1 MKEIELGFGYKI
13 VRRDPRNW
21 ELMHWHECNGSNN
34 PKLNSGKAKW
44 HNCGRFYQTLDTVL
58 RAVYELVLR
67 EGDERVELCDALER
81 AERIAATLN
90 RKIDLLGLGD
100 AR

>member
-44 HNCGRFYQTLDTVL
+44 HNCGRFYQTLDTAL
-58 RAVYELVLR
+58 RAVYELSLKD
-67 EGDERVELCDALER
+67 GDGDADLHAVMVE
-81 AERIAATLN
+81 AERIAATLTTN
-90 RKIDLLGLGD
+90 VNLLKLGD